1 MFESAVKQFEYLK
14 ALGEETALIVKE
26 LTEGTNLAVYED
38 TSPNALNDAEVIASY
53 NKAVDACRTWLKAV
67 LAAEVV
73 SETEKD
79 ISAAVSLLL
88 PDRRLDVTIYTSEFP
103 FGGGINADIEEKIHT
118 PIGTMSLF
126 VYRML
131 VDIPD
136 NPVRELY
143 GFFEDLLHQLHNI
156 IIMPNHRDGDDDML
170 SMDMLE
176 EEGIIDVL
184 GVYKVDSLFYN
195 IRDFFD
201 KYAVK
206 GGRVNG

>member
-14 ALGEETALIVKE
+14 ALGEETALIVRG
-26 LTEGTNLAVYED
+26 LTDGTNLAVYED
-38 TSPNALNDAEVIASY
+38 NMPNMKNDAELLVSY

-67 LAAEVV
+67 LAAELV

-118 PIGTMSLF
+118 PIGTMSLL

-206 GGRVNG
+206 GVE